1 MTSKRLNRTALFLCL
16 AVLAAGVLTICLPWN
31 ATAIYG
37 NLSPKDVAEIRAFHE
52 AECAKRIGPAWYQE
66 VCPKAIRLQVAA
78 IMNPIEMICGQGDGS
93 AVILYRAWQIKYY
106 DRHGEH
112 RWEYQAFK
120 LERQNNVWKY
130 GRRF

>member
-1 MTSKRLNRTALFLCL
+1 MTSKRVNRVALFLGL
-16 AVLAAGVLTICLPWN
+16 AALTAGVLIIFLPGN

-37 NLSPKDVAEIRAFHE
+37 NLSPKDVAGIRAFHV
-52 AECAKRIGPAWYQE
+52 AECAKRIGPVWYQE

-78 IMNPIEMICGQGDGS
+78 VMNPIEEICGQSNGS
-93 AVILYRAWQIKYY
+93 AVVLYRAWQIKYY

-120 LERQNNVWKY
+120 LEREKNVWKY
-130 GRRF
+130 GGRF